1 MASTKKVSDDHW
13 IVHLN
18 AVPKS
23 EVVVEVHMSRAK
35 AEALIT
41 EEWDYLHRMGASGHI
56 KKDVGSAVF
65 SLLSRGPT

>member
-1 MASTKKVSDDHW
+1 
-13 IVHLN
+13 
-18 AVPKS
+18 
-23 EVVVEVHMSRAK
+23 MSRAK